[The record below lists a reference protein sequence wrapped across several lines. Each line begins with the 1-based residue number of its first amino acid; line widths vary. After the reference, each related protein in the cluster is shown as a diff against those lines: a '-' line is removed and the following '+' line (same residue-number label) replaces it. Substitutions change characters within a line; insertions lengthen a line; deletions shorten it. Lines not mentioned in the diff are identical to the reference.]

1 MSPALATEVSA
12 IDVASRPMVER
23 IPRTATRMTKG
34 RVVPARA
41 IPFSADSVANQAENV
56 SDKPAPSEPDTVPES
71 SNGTFSEVALNTP
84 LIENDVGDGA
94 GEPSAVAAVGAA
106 VPGLDAGIVVGTLS
120 EVALKTPEIAKAVGV
135 GTGAPSAGASAG
147 VAVA

>member
-41 IPFSADSVANQAENV
+41 IPFSAASVSNQAERV

-71 SNGTFSEVALNTP
+71 SNGT
-84 LIENDVGDGA
+84 
-94 GEPSAVAAVGAA
+94 
-106 VPGLDAGIVVGTLS
+106 LS
-120 EVALKTPEIAKAVGV
+120 EVALKTPEIAKDVGV
-135 GTGAPSAGASAG
+135 GVGAPSTGACAG

>member
-41 IPFSADSVANQAENV
+41 LRFSADSVSNQAERV
-56 SDKPAPSEPDTVPES
+56 SDNPAPSEPDTVPES
-71 SNGTFSEVALNTP
+71 SNGT
-84 LIENDVGDGA
+84 
-94 GEPSAVAAVGAA
+94 
-106 VPGLDAGIVVGTLS
+106 LS
-120 EVALKTPEIAKAVGV
+120 EVALKTPEIANAVGV
-135 GTGAPSAGASAG
+135 GAGAPSAIEAAG